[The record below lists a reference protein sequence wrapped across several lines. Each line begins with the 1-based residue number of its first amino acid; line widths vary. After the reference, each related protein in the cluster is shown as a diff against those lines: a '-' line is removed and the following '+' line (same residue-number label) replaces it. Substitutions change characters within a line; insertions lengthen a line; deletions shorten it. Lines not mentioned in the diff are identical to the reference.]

1 MKQTIIL
8 ILGLTIA
15 ILTSCSNNKDY
26 KIPDSI
32 TTTKTD
38 SHSNIPGTKVLL
50 IIPDGFEF
58 SKSLPRIENKSNSYI
73 QVMDLVGANYFLD
86 SEKLIGNF
94 IKKRNA
100 NILLEK
106 DVMINNYSGKI
117 NVLETVDTENH
128 KTHTIALAFG
138 NSNFYTMIAGESKI
152 NDTVNY
158 NLIINSL
165 RSIYYDET
173 KVIFPSDNANFTLD
187 DTDSKLKF
195 AGFTGGVFA
204 YNIGG
209 LDKAYYYPLM
219 TVMQF
224 PVISRFDIKS
234 SADNIIMNLSNA
246 GIRGI
251 KLINSEEGETNGH
264 SSFIGEYSGIWN
276 GKDALI
282 YLHCVL
288 LEKSFIVMQG
298 VSDNDLEGSLIEFKK
313 LSNTIKD
320 K

>member
-1 MKQTIIL
+1 MKQTILL

-15 ILTSCSNNKDY
+15 ILTSCSKNKDY
-26 KIPDSI
+26 KIPDAI
-32 TTTKTD
+32 TTSKTD
-38 SHSNIPGTKVLL
+38 SHSNIPGTKVFL

-58 SKSLPRIENKSNSYI
+58 SKTLPRIENNSNSYI

-86 SEKLIGNF
+86 SEKLRGNY
-94 IKKRNA
+94 IKKKNA
-100 NILLEK
+100 NVLLEK
-106 DVMINNYSGKI
+106 EIMINNYSGKI
-117 NVLETVDTENH
+117 NVLETVDTENN
-128 KTHTIALAFG
+128 KTHTIALSFG
-138 NSNFYTMIAGESKI
+138 NNNFYTMIVGESKI

-165 RSIYYDET
+165 MTIYYDENQ
-173 KVIFPSDNANFTLD
+173 VIFPSDNANFTLN

-195 AGFTGGVFA
+195 AGFSGGVFA

-219 TVMQF
+219 TVIQF
-224 PVISRFDIKS
+224 PPISKYDIKTS
-234 SADNIIMNLSNA
+234 VDNIISNLSNA
-246 GIRGI
+246 GIRDLKQKNI
-251 KLINSEEGETNGH
+251 LEGETNGY

-288 LEKSFIVMQG
+288 LDKSYIVMQG
-298 VSDNDLEGSLIEFKK
+298 VSDNDLEGALIEFKK
-313 LSNTIKD
+313 LSNTIKE